1 MSLRLGIIFFQDQ
14 SGIRNQES
22 GGVAST
28 LWTVGIPCEG
38 SYINMDGW
46 MDFHFFHYK
55 AAAAAA
61 ADLLIY
67 TKGIEGS
74 DILSL

>member
-1 MSLRLGIIFFQDQ
+1 MKGHILI
-14 SGIRNQES
+14 
-22 GGVAST
+22 
-28 LWTVGIPCEG
+28 W
-38 SYINMDGW
+38 MDGW

-55 AAAAAA
+55 AAAAA